1 LEVAEPEAMAQSDP
15 ENFAPR
21 EPEGSD
27 ARLYDC
33 SPVSYVT
40 LCDRGIIRDINLT
53 AAALLGQERPRL
65 LEQPF
70 IQFVQPPY
78 RDSFRSHLTDCRS
91 GRVPAVANLVLAGA
105 EGQSVAAEMRSN
117 VLAGADGGPAR
128 FLSVLIDIS
137 DRKTL
142 EARLAAAIEAAEQVG
157 RLKDDLLATV
167 SHDLRSPL
175 SAIMLWAHLLHDRYQ
190 DNKEVVSTMD
200 NILGSAAAQARI
212 IDDLLDI
219 SRAIAG
225 KMTLNLQPG
234 SITKPVQAAVE
245 AVRPAAEA
253 RQVRLDVEL
262 PEALPQA
269 NIDADRIQQIA
280 WNLLNNA
287 IKFSESGQTVTVSLR
302 AVQSGGG
309 TPVIQLKVADRGLG
323 IDPDF
328 LPQLF
333 DRFRHTDSAST
344 QSHRGRGLGLAITRE
359 LVQLHGGRLYAQS
372 AGRGQGATFYVEI
385 PACSDGAR

>member
-1 LEVAEPEAMAQSDP
+1 
-15 ENFAPR
+15 
-21 EPEGSD
+21 
-27 ARLYDC
+27 
-33 SPVSYVT
+33 
-40 LCDRGIIRDINLT
+40 
-53 AAALLGQERPRL
+53 
-65 LEQPF
+65 
-70 IQFVQPPY
+70 
-78 RDSFRSHLTDCRS
+78 
-91 GRVPAVANLVLAGA
+91 
-105 EGQSVAAEMRSN
+105 MRSN

-128 FLSVLIDIS
+128 FLSVLIDTS

-142 EARLAAAIEAAEQVG
+142 AARLAAVTETAEQVG

-175 SAIMLWAHLLHDRYQ
+175 SAIMLGAHLLHDRYQ
-190 DNKEVVSTMD
+190 DDKEVVSTMD

-333 DRFRHTDSAST
+333 DRFRHAASGST
-344 QSHRGRGLGLAITRE
+344 QSHRGRGLGLAISRE